1 MGGNG
6 NWDVVMVSRLLAGLS
21 MALAWLLPATSL
33 GAQESTSS
41 SEYAVKAAFVYN
53 FALYTEW
60 PVAPVTAFNFCVLG
74 KDPFGARFEA
84 LASKT
89 LQGKPIQVH
98 RIANSQEIKNCHLLF
113 VPALEKDNYQRAASA
128 LSQLA
133 ILTIT
138 DGTQVDERWP
148 MIMISLV
155 AEGERYTFDINQAAA
170 KLAGL
175 NFSSKLLRLARSV
188 R

>member
-1 MGGNG
+1 MLSR
-6 NWDVVMVSRLLAGLS
+6 WSTSVAMVI
-21 MALAWLLPATSL
+21 AWLLPALSL
-33 GAQESTSS
+33 YAQENVTN

-60 PVAPVTAFNFCVLG
+60 PVAPVAAFNFCILG
-74 KDPFGARFEA
+74 KDPFGTRFDA
-84 LASKT
+84 LSSKT
-89 LQGKPIQVH
+89 LQGKPIHIH
-98 RIANSQEIKNCHLLF
+98 RITTALEVKNCHLLF
-113 VPALEKDNYQRAASA
+113 VPALEKENFQRGASS
-128 LSQLA
+128 LSQQA

-138 DGTQVDERWP
+138 DATQVDERWP

-170 KLAGL
+170 KMAGL